1 MAATKK
7 VENGGEA
14 RGGGEENA
22 SNVEDAL
29 ESHEHTHESSNEAA
43 ADLVMLDGI

>member
-7 VENGGEA
+7 VEDGGKG
-14 RGGGEENA
+14 RGRGEGNA
-22 SNVEDAL
+22 SNAEDAL
-29 ESHEHTHESSNEAA
+29 KSLEHTHESSNEAA